1 MSCQWKMACMAGR
14 GLIFLIQ
21 LWLSSG
27 ICFGI
32 TRPDSGLSHAPQPL
46 TCCERCPS
54 LWLPPCSQS
63 CVFHLVDPFLPN
75 TMTFPLPRFP
85 FLPFHPPPS
94 LLHRTVLCYFIAS
107 QGFPADFCWK
117 CKSKEKRGKKEKE
130 KKVKKKRHAAIST
143 PPPLR
148 VPAVYSEVCG
158 WVAGKRDVRSN
169 KEKKHLPFYASMA
182 RFMRWSNLHW
192 SSECLTSQKKYPNST
207 CVRWCNP
214 TCQNTS
220 VPYNFSKEGFDSQ
233 KPVWTKFF

>member
-1 MSCQWKMACMAGR
+1 MHFMLACTQAHAKVQSNTFK
-14 GLIFLIQ
+14 IFLVCAYEPPKSNTREVHLQTKNNYKEHNTNVLSMENGMYGWQGLDIFNTAVIVFWDL
-21 LWLSSG
+21 LWNN
-27 ICFGI
+27 
-32 TRPDSGLSHAPQPL
+32 TPDSGASHAPQPL

-63 CVFHLVDPFLPN
+63 CVSHLVDPFLPN

-182 RFMRWSNLHW
+182 RFMR
-192 SSECLTSQKKYPNST
+192 
-207 CVRWCNP
+207 
-214 TCQNTS
+214 
-220 VPYNFSKEGFDSQ
+220 
-233 KPVWTKFF
+233 